1 MMKNAFNGRAVI
13 RLDIT
18 NQHLYSSLPTINF
31 CVLMTDH
38 YGFEHS
44 VYKISERLQ
53 ILPTVMRQFLKLK

>member
-1 MMKNAFNGRAVI
+1 MKNTFDGRAVI
-13 RLDIT
+13 RFDIV
-18 NQHLYSSLPTINF
+18 NQHLNASLPTINF

-44 VYKISERLQ
+44 VYKISERLR